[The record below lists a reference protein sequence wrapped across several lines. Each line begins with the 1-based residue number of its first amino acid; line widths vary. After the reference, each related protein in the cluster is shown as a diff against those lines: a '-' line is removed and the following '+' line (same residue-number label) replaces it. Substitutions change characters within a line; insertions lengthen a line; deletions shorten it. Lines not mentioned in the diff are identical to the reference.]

1 MVLLLVE
8 EKLKEEL
15 LVKLLEDMIVGVS
28 VVLIVGIVLGLGDLG
43 VGGSV
48 VCVVVL
54 WSGAFGAAGALLAVK
69 WDCATCT
76 MDGAGMFTIPGVM
89 SFTDCATVS
98 NLLVALCSHHCGDAL
113 VIWSRGVH
121 SVRE

>member
-1 MVLLLVE
+1 VVLLLVE

-43 VGGSV
+43 VGGKV
-48 VCVVVL
+48 LCVVVL
-54 WSGAFGAAGALLAVK
+54 WSGALLAVK